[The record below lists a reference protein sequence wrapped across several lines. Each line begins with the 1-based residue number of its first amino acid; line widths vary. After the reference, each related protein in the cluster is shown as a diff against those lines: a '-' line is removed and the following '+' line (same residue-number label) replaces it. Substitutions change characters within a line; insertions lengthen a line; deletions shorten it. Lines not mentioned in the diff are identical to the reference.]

1 MVSLQRR
8 PQRRRGAWR
17 FALALPLLLAV
28 CAKPIVLPPL
38 PAAASGAH
46 LTGKFIWR
54 DLLTDDVG
62 AAKRF
67 YAGLFGWEFTDVA
80 DGAYVVIT
88 HRGRPIGGIVAAETK
103 VKVDVSQ
110 WVSWLSVPDVDA
122 AARAVRDAGGAV
134 LRGPMDLEGRGRL
147 VVVTDPQG
155 ALLVLA
161 RTTDGDPAD
170 AEAGVGDWLWTEL
183 WTHDRDASLPFYGG
197 LVGYGVDETDLGD
210 GEAYTV
216 LTADGTPRAGVVE
229 NPFEQV
235 PTHWL
240 PYVRVADPSAVVQ
253 RVTELGGRVLVE
265 PGDERRKG
273 TAAIV
278 ADPTGAAFT
287 IQRWPLN

>member
-1 MVSLQRR
+1 MAYLLRR
-8 PQRRRGAWR
+8 PPRRYGAWLT
-17 FALALPLLLAV
+17 ALALPLLLAV
-28 CAKPIVLPPL
+28 CAKPIALPPL

-46 LTGKFIWR
+46 LAGKFIWR
-54 DLLTDDVG
+54 DLLTDDVD

-67 YAGLFGWEFTDVA
+67 YGGLFGWEFSDVA
-80 DGAYVVIT
+80 DGAYAVIT
-88 HRGRPIGGIVAAETK
+88 HRGRPIGGIVIAETK
-103 VKVDVSQ
+103 VKVKVSQ

-122 AARAVRDAGGAV
+122 AARAVRDAGGTV

-170 AEAGVGDWLWTEL
+170 AEAGIGDWLWTEL
-183 WTHDRDASLPFYGG
+183 WTHDRDASLSFYGG
-197 LVGYGVDETDLGD
+197 LVGYGVDERDIGD
-210 GEAYTV
+210 GNAYTV
-216 LTADGTPRAGVVE
+216 LSAGGTPQAGVVR

-235 PTHWL
+235 ATHWL
-240 PYVRVADPSAVVQ
+240 PYVRVADPVAVAQ